1 VSPALVELH
10 WLSAADRVT
19 FKVATLVYRC
29 LHDAAPRYLSSALH
43 LVADVDTRRRLRSS
57 ADTQILLTPR
67 SRLVT
72 AGDRSFQES
81 PGPRIW
87 NSLPSTVRAA
97 PSLLSFKR
105 QLKTRGGSS
114 PKILGAWSP
123 FPTRLWAIQIHRERA
138 LKESGGPEQ
147 QLGGGPG
154 PPGPSVE
161 PPLVDCQLNYMQLT
175 VTSSESVSNP

>member
-1 VSPALVELH
+1 LLPWWTWLQSVINAAAKSIFRLRRSDHVSPALVELH

-43 LVADVDTRRRLRSS
+43 LVADVDTRRWLRSS

-67 SRLVT
+67 SHLVT
-72 AGDRSFQES
+72 AGDRSFQVVA
-81 PGPRIW
+81 GPRIW

-105 QLKTRGGSS
+105 QLKTFLFSRFYS
-114 PKILGAWSP
+114 
-123 FPTRLWAIQIHRERA
+123 
-138 LKESGGPEQ
+138 
-147 QLGGGPG
+147 
-154 PPGPSVE
+154 
-161 PPLVDCQLNYMQLT
+161 
-175 VTSSESVSNP
+175 